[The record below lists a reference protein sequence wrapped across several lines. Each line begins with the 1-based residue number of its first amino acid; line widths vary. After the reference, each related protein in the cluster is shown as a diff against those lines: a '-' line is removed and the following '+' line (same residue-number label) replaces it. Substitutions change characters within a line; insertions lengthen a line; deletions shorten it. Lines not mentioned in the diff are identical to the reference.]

1 MRTNGRNKNSPIIS
15 PPPCLVLLLRCKYI
29 YISLTDVQLF
39 TLFSCVFMFAET
51 CNCCREDGRLLTL
64 NSDCGVVTS
73 RDVHPTSCCMFYTTR
88 AAGPRGES
96 CAPCGASGATRLFVS
111 PSGTFSV
118 PISIPRKDRR
128 VDSCDVRRELDSCWV
143 LLTWTT
149 V

>member
-1 MRTNGRNKNSPIIS
+1 
-15 PPPCLVLLLRCKYI
+15 
-29 YISLTDVQLF
+29 
-39 TLFSCVFMFAET
+39 MFAET
-51 CNCCREDGRLLTL
+51 CTAVERMAVFSHLTQ
-64 NSDCGVVTS
+64 DCGVVTS
-73 RDVHPTSCCMFYTTR
+73 RDVHPTSCCIFYTTR

-128 VDSCDVRRELDSCWV
+128 VDSCDARRELDSCDVRSQLDSCDVRRELDSCWV
-143 LLTWTT
+143 LFTWTT